1 MAKTYYGYVK
11 RDVEN
16 QVDWSAIT
24 KSMVDTLDTEYKRR
38 EEKKEAIDKA
48 STQFGQTLSD
58 AEGSSHLGLNE
69 FWLNSANSVQE
80 MRRIQDDLLKRGLL
94 DYKSYIKQRQNLTD
108 GANDLISVVKGFDN
122 KWKAVKDD
130 PDSSVFDYWN
140 LGNVQ
145 GFGNFTDYQSWVNPT
160 DGKISLGKLV
170 LNPKTGQK
178 ELSQSENDF
187 KQISFLKNRMAQR
200 APKYDYDSAIKKV
213 VDNLGKYVTAEAVGA
228 ASTIAD
234 VRRSKNY
241 QEQINNW
248 INFMVDNPF
257 NAGSMLTDAFGF
269 AKNYSD
275 NPEELKEVGEDG
287 IETYVKVKTD
297 ETQPGSGLVTPE
309 ISEKQKEK
317 LKKTLRQEIESRLD
331 YIETAAPR
339 YRPNAYEERSREQQN
354 IDAQNTTAWGQ
365 LYYGTPDEQQQGAN
379 RLLASP
385 IARREDLIDID
396 VRTEPGTVILRYK
409 DSTKNRKIDIIDD
422 AGNPISYSDFM
433 SLGNELH
440 GVEDYGKALSLS
452 GRSEAAYNM
461 DRKGR
466 ATRAGKAN
474 LYSDPETLVT
484 YGGDRNKTPKSII
497 EDIPSEIDED
507 TVKTVSDVFSLL
519 DLPKPTITRKE
530 GGEQLSAAETRTT
543 ARGTP
548 LVVKPAVIAS
558 PSLEITFPGVSTIN
572 IPEGEDFQDI
582 LDKIIENLDAS
593 FKSNA
598 EVSVDEIKAA
608 FPTPEMFE
616 LYNPGFA
623 KETTEAGEKLKK
635 PLPGKKE

>member
-48 STQFGQTLSD
+48 STQFGQTLSG

-80 MRRIQDDLLKRGLL
+80 MRRIQDGLLKRGLL

-339 YRPNAYEERSREQQN
+339 YRPNAYEERSRDQVA
-354 IDAQNTTAWGQ
+354 IDTQNTTAWGQ

-396 VRTEPGTVILRYK
+396 VRTEPGKVILRYK
-409 DSTKNRKIDIIDD
+409 DSTKDRKIDMLDD
-422 AGNPISYSDFM
+422 AGNPISFSDYM
-433 SLGNELH
+433 SLGNEVH
-440 GVEDYGKALSLS
+440 GVDDYGKAVQLS
-452 GRSEAAYNM
+452 GRSEATYNI

-474 LYSDPETLVT
+474 LYNDPETIVT
-484 YGGDRNKTPKSII
+484 FKGKKRVPKDII
-497 EDIPSEIDED
+497 EEDISSEIDED
-507 TVKTVSDVFSLL
+507 TIKTVSDVFSVLN
-519 DLPKPTITRKE
+519 LPKPRIQVGEGKPYFEYKTIGRQTTRIPLEGKE
-530 GGEQLSAAETRTT
+530 
-543 ARGTP
+543 
-548 LVVKPAVIAS
+548 K
-558 PSLEITFPGVSTIN
+558 SLEITFPGVSTIN

-593 FKSNA
+593 FKSNT

-608 FPTPEMFE
+608 FPTLEMFE